1 MPAPKLSRP
10 DPGSNGAKGGFDM
23 RRGKLARLLTN
34 LLSAPSLA
42 ALCLFAVAFRIGPGP
57 HLGWLLGEFGALVL
71 LPGLTLAEAP
81 WWPRTIG
88 RRARRLISFGGS
100 LAGYTTGLLAAWL
113 GGAPPL
119 LLATALAYFLS
130 TVILALVNLFYKA
143 SGHGCGVAGPLTA
156 FFFLFHWLA
165 LPGLLLFP
173 AVAWARRQLGAH
185 TLPQVV
191 VGAAISIAATAVAF
205 SIVI

>member
-1 MPAPKLSRP
+1 MH
-10 DPGSNGAKGGFDM
+10 
-23 RRGKLARLLTN
+23 RGKMARLLTN

-42 ALCLFAVAFRIGPGP
+42 AVCLSVVAFRLGPGP

-81 WWPRTIG
+81 WWPRVIG
-88 RRARRLISFGGS
+88 RRTRRLISFGGS
-100 LAGYTTGLLAAWL
+100 LVGYTAGFLAAWL

-130 TVILALVNLFYKA
+130 AVGLALVNLFYRA
-143 SGHGCGVAGPLTA
+143 SGHGCGVAGPVTA

-191 VGAAISIAATAVAF
+191 VGAAVSIVATAVAF
-205 SIVI
+205 GLAP